1 MYINPIML
9 FVLFLLMIL
18 IIIWIGSLYEHI
30 QEIKKEKSDLAT
42 KLKVFK
48 NEIEIEIQYHSD
60 LYNNTKNEEQAS
72 NSKYVVKI
80 LISLKNSLTNI
91 LS

>member
-60 LYNNTKNEEQAS
+60 LYNNTKNE
-72 NSKYVVKI
+72 
-80 LISLKNSLTNI
+80 
-91 LS
+91 